1 MLLNTLILL
10 SLLSCTENCTK
21 TCFAQK
27 KKTSGLLLLIG
38 GKVLYSLVK
47 VKSSAKFIIFLRNT
61 VNKQFDIL
69 LLPAM
74 KSIKQALIKFAEW

>member
-1 MLLNTLILL
+1 M
-10 SLLSCTENCTK
+10 
-21 TCFAQK
+21 
-27 KKTSGLLLLIG
+27 LLIG